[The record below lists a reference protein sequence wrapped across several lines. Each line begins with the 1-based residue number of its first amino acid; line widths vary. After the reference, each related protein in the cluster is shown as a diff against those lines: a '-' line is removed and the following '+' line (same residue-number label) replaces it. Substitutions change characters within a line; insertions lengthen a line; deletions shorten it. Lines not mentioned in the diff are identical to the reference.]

1 MTLVREYQPTFVLG
15 DGETK
20 EFSYLFE
27 EVSENFIK
35 VIVKHSDDSTY
46 VPVFSVDLDS
56 HKVIL
61 GESETA
67 PLDTDI
73 ICIYRETPDL
83 QDTPFR
89 TLQGYDA
96 KALEN
101 ILSKIVAMIQEL
113 KANGFS
119 TQILQGTPWQLDL
132 LHPADDGASVVVDY
146 NARILKKGLY
156 FQIVSG
162 NLQVSADG
170 NSFITMPKSADI
182 TEFRRLETV
191 LEDLTV
197 QYRLQYKVDGVW
209 YNAESNA
216 EATADE
222 ALQIA
227 QDAKD
232 IAQEAKDIADT
243 FDDRLTQAEED
254 SSDAKEIAE
263 DAAETVGA
271 FDTRITQAEQNASDA
286 KSIAQ
291 TTSGNL
297 TTHTSD
303 TNNPHQV
310 TKAQV
315 GLGNVD
321 NTSDLNK
328 PISTATQTALNG
340 KQATISDLATI
351 RSNAQAGKAASDTI
365 ATYGN
370 IVTHNVSEFATA
382 AQGAKAD
389 TAVQPSDLGNGTI
402 TITQGGIT
410 KGTFTTNQGSNATIA
425 LDAGGGG
432 GAVDSVN
439 GKTGVVVLTATD
451 VGALPDNT
459 VIPTVNNP
467 TITITQ
473 GGVTKGSFTLN
484 QATGDTI
491 DLDAGGG
498 SGSGYHPD
506 LFDVKWADH
515 ICNDVQWLRA
525 DTFSWQS
532 GAVYQVAYQH
542 LADDIDG
549 KTLQSETV
557 AGTTIQFYLADDGH
571 KICPASEESNVMSIY
586 NATGVAWYYII
597 DTTNQRFKLPRAK
610 HNKYANSLGVVGNG
624 VSTTFIKNING
635 AISEGTLSSGTNIGG
650 YSSNT
655 LNANGV
661 TGSTSPHPVVITQDP
676 TKSGMIAQQE
686 QDTDQYK
693 YLYFY
698 VGAFTQTAIEN
709 TAGLNTELFN
719 GKADLNLSNIASNID
734 YVVESQE
741 PTAGNNYT
749 WYRKYKSGW
758 VEQGGLTTDNESTT
772 HNLAI
777 PMADT
782 NYVLVVMNKVV
793 GNYYSRILSMTT
805 TGFIADPSVG
815 SGTKSGMWQVSGIA
829 A

>member
-56 HKVIL
+56 HKVMF

-73 ICIYRETPDL
+73 VCIYRETPDL

-170 NSFITMPKSADI
+170 NNFIKMPKSADI

-216 EATADE
+216 EATANE
-222 ALQIA
+222 ALQVA

-232 IAQEAKDIADT
+232 IAQAASDKVDA
-243 FDDRLTQAEED
+243 FDDRLAQAEQD
-254 SSDAKEIAE
+254 SSDAKQ
-263 DAAETVGA
+263 D
-271 FDTRITQAEQNASDA
+271 ASDA
-286 KSIAQ
+286 KDIAQ
-291 TTSGNL
+291 DASDAVSAHIT
-297 TTHTSD
+297 D
-303 TNNPHQV
+303 TNNPHSV
-310 TKAQV
+310 TAAQAGALPDTTKYGAALSLTINSTNYV
-315 GLGNVD
+315 VTAQLKDQDGNNLGTAQTIDLPLESVVVSGSYDSATKEVVLTLQGGSTIRFSVADLVSGLQ
-321 NTSDLNK
+321 TE
-328 PISTATQTALNG
+328 ITALNMLSADLVDDTSTTHKFVTTTEKSTWSG
-340 KQATISDLATI
+340 KQDAISDLATI
-351 RSNAQAGKAASDTI
+351 RSGAAAGA
-365 ATYGN
+365 
-370 IVTHNVSEFATA
+370 
-382 AQGAKAD
+382 
-389 TAVQPSDLGNGTI
+389 TAVQPGDLATVATSGSYNDLSNKPTIPAAQVNSDWNANTGVAQILNKPTLGTMAAESASDYTKTSGLATVATSGNYNDLNNKPTIPTVNNPTI
-402 TITQGGIT
+402 TITQGGVA
-410 KGTFTTNQGSNATIA
+410 KGSFTLNQASGDTIA

-451 VGALPDNT
+451 VGALPDSTVIPDAQIQSDWNQADNT
-459 VIPTVNNP
+459 KVDYIKNKPSIPTVNNP

-473 GGVTKGSFTLN
+473 GGVTKGSFKLN

-491 DLDAGGG
+491 ALDAGGG
-498 SGSGYHPD
+498 SSP
-506 LFDVKWADH
+506 
-515 ICNDVQWLRA
+515 
-525 DTFSWQS
+525 
-532 GAVYQVAYQH
+532 
-542 LADDIDG
+542 
-549 KTLQSETV
+549 
-557 AGTTIQFYLADDGH
+557 
-571 KICPASEESNVMSIY
+571 
-586 NATGVAWYYII
+586 YII
-597 DTTNQRFKLPRAK
+597 DK
-610 HNKYANSLGVVGNG
+610 
-624 VSTTFIKNING
+624 
-635 AISEGTLSSGTNIGG
+635 
-650 YSSNT
+650 
-655 LNANGV
+655 
-661 TGSTSPHPVVITQDP
+661 
-676 TKSGMIAQQE
+676 
-686 QDTDQYK
+686 
-693 YLYFY
+693 
-698 VGAFTQTAIEN
+698 
-709 TAGLNTELFN
+709 
-719 GKADLNLSNIASNID
+719 
-734 YVVESQE
+734 QE
-741 PTAGNNYT
+741 PTAENNYT
-749 WYRKYKSGW
+749 WYRKWSDGW
-758 VEQGGLTTDNESTT
+758 VEQGGKSSNSNTSG
-772 HNLAI
+772 
-777 PMADT
+777 
-782 NYVLVVMNKVV
+782 VLVTMAITMASTDYTILVAPVN
-793 GNYYSRILSMTT
+793 GSGYGTSGYGGDSRTT
-805 TGFIADPSVG
+805 TTFKVYCNNNGGRPSWWVVY
-815 SGTKSGMWQVSGIA
+815 GMA